1 MARYARGESPVT
13 NEKPH
18 LDIAIKGSL
27 SKVGRGHKHCLVVG
41 NRGLGMEDTARTV
54 LFQRP
59 TQNTYAF
66 LMWLNGSISG
76 TGEV

>member
-1 MARYARGESPVT
+1 
-13 NEKPH
+13 
-18 LDIAIKGSL
+18 
-27 SKVGRGHKHCLVVG
+27 
-41 NRGLGMEDTARTV
+41 MEHTARTV